1 MIIRRISGWPTW
13 EWRSPFEELDRMRR
27 EMDRLSEAFTGP
39 LFREPLAG
47 VFPLMNMTEDPDN
60 YYVRAEL
67 PGIKADELDISLTGN
82 SLTVS
87 GERTIPEENEKARYH
102 RRERE
107 AGKFSRVLGLP
118 SPVDSS
124 KVEASCVDG
133 VLTVVLP
140 KAEVA
145 KPKQIAVKTS

>member
-1 MIIRRISGWPTW
+1 MIIRRISGWPSW
-13 EWRSPFEELDRMRR
+13 ELRSPFDELDRMRR

-39 LFREPLAG
+39 LFREPISG
-47 VFPLMNMTEDPDN
+47 VFPLMNVTEDSDN

-67 PGIKADELDISLTGN
+67 PGIRAEDLNISIAGN

-87 GERTIPEENEKARYH
+87 GERSIPAENEKARYH

-107 AGKFSRVLGLP
+107 AGKFSRVVSLP
-118 SPVDSS
+118 SAVDTA
-124 KVEASCVDG
+124 KVEAGCADG

-140 KAEVA
+140 KSEAA